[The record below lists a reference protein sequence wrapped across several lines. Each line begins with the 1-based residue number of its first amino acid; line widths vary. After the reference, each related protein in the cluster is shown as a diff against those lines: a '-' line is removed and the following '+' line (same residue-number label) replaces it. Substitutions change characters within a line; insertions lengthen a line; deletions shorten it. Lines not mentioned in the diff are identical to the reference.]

1 MNKHSELVVV
11 FRGNTIDAEIVKEI
25 LIDNGIMTHMKN
37 QLMGSIAPWQV
48 SAGGLDPVEVEV
60 LEKDSEKALQL
71 VKDFNKM
78 K

>member
-25 LIDNGIMTHMKN
+25 LIDNGIMAHMKN